1 MPEIVIFGGTTEG
14 RREAERLFTQGNAVT
29 VSVTSAYARSL
40 LPPQVKC
47 HVGVLNRQEMLAW
60 LSKERP
66 GLVIDATH
74 PYAVQATR
82 NIRACCAALGIP
94 YERIERPPQS
104 ASWRQDVQHV
114 PDAGAAA
121 QALQSTEGPVLL
133 TTGSHTLLPYVRAVD
148 PARLFVRV
156 LSTREALELCAA
168 AGILSSHIIAMQ
180 GPFTRAFNAA
190 LYDQW
195 GIRAMVTKDS
205 GQAGGVEEKVIP
217 ALERQIHI
225 IMIDRPKEET
235 CAEKR

>member
-14 RREAERLFTQGNAVT
+14 RREAEQLFTQGNAVT

-121 QALQSTEGPVLL
+121 QALPPGCSCGCCQPGKRWNCAPLPVFYPPISSLCRDRL
-133 TTGSHTLLPYVRAVD
+133 PGRSTLLC
-148 PARLFVRV
+148 
-156 LSTREALELCAA
+156 T
-168 AGILSSHIIAMQ
+168 I
-180 GPFTRAFNAA
+180 N
-190 LYDQW
+190 
-195 GIRAMVTKDS
+195 
-205 GQAGGVEEKVIP
+205 GGFG
-217 ALERQIHI
+217 RW
-225 IMIDRPKEET
+225 
-235 CAEKR
+235 